1 MMNRKVLLATLAT
14 AAVTL
19 SYAQAQD
26 EQQSREHRLGRAV
39 PAAALL
45 DRDVVTQGGKE
56 LGQIEEVIFDME
68 SGRILYLAMDLK
80 GAGLND
86 TVAVPPALFTYGLG
100 RAAAAQQNRGGS
112 GLGIRNN
119 NNRHP
124 FVIRASEEA
133 LKGAPKYA
141 RTGEDRAQGA
151 YVDKVYAHFNQP
163 RWWQGAGD
171 AASGKFNHVR
181 RASQVKNFTVQN
193 VSNEKLGQVETV
205 LFDLPAGRVSFVV
218 LDPANRV
225 AEKQMLIPV
234 PPMAFTRG
242 EQGGGVLILDAD
254 KDKLNNAPSINRE
267 ALNADDIR
275 QLSNPAFATKVYQYY
290 GKQPWFQNENIPSPT
305 GPDRRSNNN
314 D

>member
-1 MMNRKVLLATLAT
+1 MKRKVLLAALAT
-14 AAVTL
+14 AAVTM
-19 SYAQAQD
+19 SFAQAQD
-26 EQQSREHRLGRAV
+26 EQLSREQRLGRAV
-39 PAAALL
+39 PATALL
-45 DRDVVTQGGKE
+45 NRDVVTQGGKE

-80 GAGLND
+80 GAGFND

-100 RAAAAQQNRGGS
+100 RAATVQQNKEGS
-112 GLGIRNN
+112 GIGVRNN
-119 NNRHP
+119 NNRQP

-141 RTGEDRAQGA
+141 KTGEDRAQGA

-171 AASGKFNHVR
+171 AAAGKFNHIR

-193 VSNEKLGQVETV
+193 PSNEKLGQVETV
-205 LFDLPAGRVSFVV
+205 LFDLPAGHVSFVV
-218 LDPANRV
+218 LDPANRI

-234 PPMAFTRG
+234 PPMALTRA
-242 EQGGGVLILDAD
+242 EQGGGVLTLDAD
-254 KDKLNNAPSINRE
+254 KEKLNNAPSINRE

-290 GKQPWFQNENIPSPT
+290 GKQPWFQNIPSPT
-305 GPDRRSNNN
+305 GPDRRQN
-314 D
+314 DN

>member
-267 ALNADDIR
+267 ALDADDIR